1 MLLQFTNTAL
11 LTLFLL
17 LSATGSY
24 VLINPNTPWIMHVH
38 RAAAWAFIALLP
50 WKAIISFRSLKR
62 GLKATFDR
70 GVIPV
75 VSSLLAGVVIL
86 IISVGLGWTWRIG
99 GWWVVLGQ
107 TIISWH
113 WVLGLAALPPLAL
126 HAWHRWPN
134 PRRDVLVSRRS
145 LLSTLGLFAAGIVGW
160 RLAELI
166 ASRRTPAA
174 SPRSPSTGSR
184 EFASF
189 QGNAMPV
196 TTNPGENP
204 RRIDETDWRLRI
216 SGVVERPLHLSYLEL
231 RELPPDQVTAT
242 LDCTVGW
249 YSRQTF
255 QGVPLTDLLRLARP
269 RPNAAYVRLVSDT
282 GYSKT
287 FTLQMTDRILLATH
301 IQDEI
306 LTHRHGFP
314 LRAVIPPRRGWFWV
328 KWLTQI
334 DVLTNA
340 IGPLDPSAQQR
351 ASPTA

>member
-11 LTLFLL
+11 LILFLL

-24 VLINPNTPWIMHVH
+24 VLIRPDTPWIMHVH

-50 WKAIISFRSLKR
+50 WKAIIAFRSLKR

-70 GVIPV
+70 GAIPV
-75 VSSLLAGVVIL
+75 VSSLLAGAVIL
-86 IISVGLGWTWRIG
+86 ILSLGLAWTWRIN
-99 GWWVVLGQ
+99 GWWIVLGQ

-113 WVLGLAALPPLAL
+113 WVLGLAALPFLGL
-126 HAWHRWPN
+126 HAWRRWPN
-134 PRRDVLVSRRS
+134 PRREVLASRRS
-145 LLSTLGLFAAGIVGW
+145 LLRTLGVFVAGVVGW
-160 RLAELI
+160 RLAELV
-166 ASRRTPAA
+166 ASRRAPAA

-204 RRIDETDWRLRI
+204 RRIDERGWNLTLQ
-216 SGVVERPLHLSYLEL
+216 GAVQRPVQLTYSEL
-231 RELPPDQVTAT
+231 RALPPAEVTAT

-249 YSRQTF
+249 YSRQTY
-255 QGVPLTDLLRLARP
+255 QGIPLNDLLDLVRP
-269 RPNAAYVRLVSDT
+269 RPNASYVRLVSDT

-287 FTLQMTDRILLATH
+287 FTVGMANQILLATH

-328 KWLTQI
+328 KWLTRVDI
-334 DVLTNA
+334 LTNA
-340 IGPLDPSAQQR
+340 VEPIDPPSQER
-351 ASPTA
+351 A